1 MEEGKTARQYRD
13 EVKEEFRKK
22 VEKIRKEVEEKKGE
36 QIKKGLE
43 KIEQLVGFE
52 MVKMRVQFWLGG
64 IVLGLFRLKQAIT
77 GLSDSELVRR
87 QIEESLLKEKD
98 EILSNIKK
106 IVENLERGIDE
117 VERQQVK

>member
-13 EVKEEFRKK
+13 ELKEEFRKK

-36 QIKKGLE
+36 RVKKGLE

-64 IVLGLFRLKQAIT
+64 VVLGLFRLKQAIT

-117 VERQQVK
+117 VER